1 MDFGKVKRYFVMLIF
16 AGLMLA
22 SIQTSALW
30 AWVVSSN
37 AIPPTEGIA
46 YIIAGLI
53 AAVFA
58 GYGLV
63 KTMTS

>member
-1 MDFGKVKRYFVMLIF
+1 MNFEKVKRYFVMLIF
-16 AGLMLA
+16 AGLMLGG
-22 SIQTSALW
+22 IQTSALW

-37 AIPPTEGIA
+37 AIPATEGIG

-58 GYGLV
+58 GYGFV
-63 KTMTS
+63 KVATS

>member
-1 MDFGKVKRYFVMLIF
+1 MDFEKIKRYFLMLIF
-16 AGLMLA
+16 AGLMLG
-22 SIQTSALW
+22 SIQIAALW

-46 YIIAGLI
+46 YIVAGLI

-58 GYGLV
+58 GYGFV
-63 KTMTS
+63 KVMTS